1 VQFISI
7 LPRYLE
13 DVTDNG
19 ELAAKR
25 SGGEDGQGF
34 RRAEPAGGKRS
45 MDATD
50 GQSVGPGR
58 SALQMWPP
66 RGAAQKAET
75 GGNILSGP
83 FGDIVLGL
91 NSVSTTSIETF
102 YYSSQWQVIQDDS
115 QVSPSATP
123 QIADQYVWGEANVN
137 ELVLRDRHSGEGL
150 GYNYGIAN
158 SGLDERIYAL
168 QDANW
173 NVTSLINFTGNYVLE
188 RFTYDPYGNVTV
200 RNCGEEPITDQYNWV
215 YLFQGG
221 RVDLA
226 TGLYT
231 FQHRNYSPSLGT
243 WVEQDPLGCFDSM
256 NLYQAEMSNP
266 VRFVDPSGE
275 SIQIIWGNGNPP
287 QEIPPTSEGL
297 GDILRNAPPGSIQ
310 GIVIT
315 GHGADGV
322 VWLGDSNGW
331 FSGWRPGA
339 WLPGDENGIMND
351 KTDFLQMG
359 NPNKEGKA
367 PIVDGKGND
376 LTGPLKKALAP
387 NATVELNAC
396 DTDQLAKQMSV
407 ALPNHA
413 VTGISGTALR
423 TGWNSAIG
431 SKNTYING
439 SPPPPPSRPPFS
451 TLGPINPICGF

>member
-7 LPRYLE
+7 LHQCLE

-19 ELAAKR
+19 DLAAKR
-25 SGGEDGQGF
+25 SAGEDGQGF

-50 GQSVGPGR
+50 GQSVGTGR
-58 SALQMWPP
+58 SALQAWPP
-66 RGAAQKAET
+66 GGVAQKAET

-83 FGDIVLGL
+83 FGDAVLGPGDIVLGL
-91 NSVSTTSIETF
+91 NSVSTTTVQTF

-243 WVEQDPLGCFDSM
+243 WAEQDPAGYLRASQSNALGSNYASLEGLGVKSPPANRTGSEKWEVATQLTGSLSVTPSFTLYVNGL
-256 NLYQAEMSNP
+256 NLYQTFESNP
-266 VRFVDPSGE
+266 DIFTDPLGLQVYPPGGSN
-275 SIQIIWGNGNPP
+275 WGIYNPP
-287 QEIPPTSEGL
+287 TTQPSPGSGLLGPDPIYLPGQGWSWRYLPSPSPNGGVDMPEPPAPPESFWWSLWFLFKDLSHAVCTQNSLIPTMPGPQLPPTNYP
-297 GDILRNAPPGSIQ
+297 IP
-310 GIVIT
+310 
-315 GHGADGV
+315 
-322 VWLGDSNGW
+322 
-331 FSGWRPGA
+331 
-339 WLPGDENGIMND
+339 LPGGQNTES
-351 KTDFLQMG
+351 
-359 NPNKEGKA
+359 PEG
-367 PIVDGKGND
+367 P
-376 LTGPLKKALAP
+376 P
-387 NATVELNAC
+387 VE
-396 DTDQLAKQMSV
+396 
-407 ALPNHA
+407 
-413 VTGISGTALR
+413 VT
-423 TGWNSAIG
+423 
-431 SKNTYING
+431 K
-439 SPPPPPSRPPFS
+439 
-451 TLGPINPICGF
+451 